1 MVVPKFKSPMLAIP
15 IVRVGIES
23 CKPLL
28 AESTRA
34 STIVVVDL
42 ADECDRPKLTAF
54 IFPLLGF
61 LAGKG
66 PGDEGRERMEMVDGK
81 TPPLLSG
88 GATFTRTTNQQLLS
102 CVSLSFAEK
111 TNWKAMSCMIS
122 SSAYPGF
129 SCLFVCVSCC
139 LLFLWLLVL
148 LWLLLCV
155 R

>member
-88 GATFTRTTNQQLLS
+88 GATCAGAAGRRRRAG
-102 CVSLSFAEK
+102 VSL
-111 TNWKAMSCMIS
+111 
-122 SSAYPGF
+122 
-129 SCLFVCVSCC
+129 
-139 LLFLWLLVL
+139 
-148 LWLLLCV
+148 
-155 R
+155 